1 MNMRQIASVIFFL
14 MIIKSYGQTLD
25 KGIYRGQKL
34 PFEICYMTCNDS
46 IIEVEYFFQKSGH
59 IFGHLPSEKLLINME
74 SFSTK
79 PVYKSPDD
87 SVLVYLKSDCY
98 LIKRKGSGKIKV
110 FKTTDT
116 RKDIYTLRNRYNLF
130 RFSQDLHN
138 EFKLRDGF
146 NDKEFWENLNSY
158 GLEKYT
164 TIDSIDFNLKL
175 MQTKDEI
182 LKTSANMPYSH

>member
-1 MNMRQIASVIFFL
+1 MNVRQIALVLFFL
-14 MIIKSYGQTLD
+14 MMIKSYGQTLD

-46 IIEVEYFFQKSGH
+46 TIEVEYFYQKSGQ
-59 IFGHLPSEKLLINME
+59 IFGHVPSEKLLINME

-79 PVYKSPDD
+79 PVYKSTDN
-87 SVLVYLKSDCY
+87 SVLVYLKTDCY
-98 LIKRKGSGKIKV
+98 LIKRKGSAKIKV
-110 FKTTDT
+110 FKTTDSKT
-116 RKDIYTLRNRYNLF
+116 DIYTLRNRYNLY

-146 NDKEFWENLNSY
+146 NDKEFWDNFKSY
-158 GLEKYT
+158 ELEKFT
-164 TIDSIDFNLKL
+164 TIDPIDFNIKL

-182 LKTSANMPYSH
+182 LKNNR